1 MVKFMKKSPPKDRR
15 RQGTKFIKMVP
26 HVMLGH
32 GVLILL
38 LICGIGLTF
47 TFQGPLGSLL
57 AAATSSL
64 TRSPAVMYFT
74 PYGSSS
80 LPTGDTTDIDIN
92 INAKVPI
99 NAIGATIKYPAEV
112 LEIVGVNKEKSFFD
126 LWTEDTVIKEDSG
139 EVHFSGGT
147 TMLGGLTG
155 TGTVLTLSVRAKKDS
170 RGGDA
175 KITVENLQVLASD
188 GQGTTL
194 DSSARSFSYTILQKT
209 PETAPEAS
217 GAAPAPRPDIP
228 RAPNADFDGNGSV
241 TIVDMS
247 ILTVHMV
254 MAYDPRYDL
263 DTNGTIGLSDL
274 SILFS
279 RM

>member
-1 MVKFMKKSPPKDRR
+1 MNLMLKFMKKYLPP
-15 RQGTKFIKMVP
+15 
-26 HVMLGH
+26 VMFGH
-32 GVLILL
+32 SLLILL
-38 LICGIGLTF
+38 LIFGIGLTF

-80 LPTGDTTDIDIN
+80 LSTGDTTDIDIN

-99 NAIGATIKYPAEV
+99 NAIGATITYPAEN
-112 LEIVGVNKEKSFFD
+112 LEVVGINKEQSFFD

-147 TMLGGLTG
+147 TRMGGLTG

-170 RGGDA
+170 RGGHA
-175 KITVENLQVLASD
+175 KITVSDLQVFASD
-188 GQGTTL
+188 GKGTTL
-194 DSSARSFSYTILQKT
+194 DSDARPFSYTIVRK
-209 PETAPEAS
+209 APEVVPTAS
-217 GAAPAPRPDIP
+217 GAVPAPAPRPDTP
-228 RAPNADFDGNGSV
+228 RTPSADFDDSGSV

-263 DTNGTIGLSDL
+263 DMNGIIGLSDL

>member
-1 MVKFMKKSPPKDRR
+1 MF
-15 RQGTKFIKMVP
+15 
-26 HVMLGH
+26 GH
-32 GVLILL
+32 SVLILL
-38 LICGIGLTF
+38 LISGIGLTF

-57 AAATSSL
+57 ASATSSL

-74 PYGSSS
+74 PYSSSS
-80 LPTGDTTDIDIN
+80 LPAGDTTDIDIN

-99 NAIGATIKYPAEV
+99 NAIGATIKYPAES

-126 LWTEDTVIKEDSG
+126 LWTEDTVIKEGSG

-147 TMLGGLTG
+147 TMMGGLMG

-170 RGGDA
+170 LGGAA
-175 KITVENLQVLASD
+175 KLTVSDLQVYAGD
-188 GQGTTL
+188 GKGTTL
-194 DSSARSFSYTILQKT
+194 DSDAHPFTYTIVQKT
-209 PETAPEAS
+209 PAVVPVASRGAVPAPT
-217 GAAPAPRPDIP
+217 PRPDVP
-228 RAPNADFDGNGSV
+228 RAPSADFDGSGSV

-247 ILTVHMV
+247 ILTVHIV

-263 DTNGTIGLSDL
+263 DMNGVIGLSDL